1 MAYIKNIVVED
12 ARIIFRNFS
21 GKTSQYNPIGKRNF
35 ALVLTQEEADRFS
48 GEGWNVKH
56 LRPREPGDEP
66 TPYINVNVKF
76 SKENPERDPAIYLVT
91 GRKKTLLN
99 ADTVGTLDFAEIT
112 NVDLVVSPYRWN
124 MNGREGVTAYLK
136 KMYVTIEEDFG
147 GKYDFEEDDY
157 EE

>member
-1 MAYIKNIVVED
+1 MAYIKNIVIED

-21 GKTSQYNPIGKRNF
+21 GKSSQFNPTGKRSF
-35 ALVLTQEEADRFS
+35 ALVLTQEEGNRFS
-48 GEGWNVKH
+48 EEGWNVKY
-56 LRPREPGDEP
+56 LRPKEPGDEP

-76 SKENPERDPAIYLVT
+76 SKDNPERDPEVYLVT
-91 GRKKTLLN
+91 GHKKTLLN
-99 ADTVGTLDFAEIT
+99 SDTIGTLDFADIT
-112 NVDLVVSPYRWN
+112 NTDVIVCPYRWN

-157 EE
+157 E